1 MSLVLISIEDCE
13 WTWKDLSSFF
23 DQIKF
28 IVFKEVWFKNILL
41 SFSATSFF
49 YRYIP
54 YGKFW

>member
-28 IVFKEVWFKNILL
+28 IAFKEVWFKNILL

-49 YRYIP
+49 LQIYTV
-54 YGKFW
+54 W

>member
-13 WTWKDLSSFF
+13 WTWKDLSLFF

-49 YRYIP
+49 LQIYTV
-54 YGKFW
+54 W